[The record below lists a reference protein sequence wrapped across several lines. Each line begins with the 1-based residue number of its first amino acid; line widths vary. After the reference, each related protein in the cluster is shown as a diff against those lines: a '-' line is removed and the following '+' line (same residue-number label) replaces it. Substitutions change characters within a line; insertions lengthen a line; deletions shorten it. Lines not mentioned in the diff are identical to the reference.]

1 MQLQKRLVND
11 HQYFVQNVD
20 PHIYPIYKKMHN
32 TLGKD
37 RVLQKFE
44 KKSLSIWHYVVIV
57 KSTVKILS
65 IFMAF
70 LENMNFK
77 EEHVYHTKCNF
88 KIRNSRN
95 IYLVNWFKYKYFE
108 LIKHEFFPL
117 NLFLLK
123 TQINSLKTQQKDKLY
138 SLQGYI
144 VLLVKFMFSK
154 KATIIDKIFT
164 IDLTLCI

>member
-1 MQLQKRLVND
+1 MAKS
-11 HQYFVQNVD
+11 
-20 PHIYPIYKKMHN
+20 
-32 TLGKD
+32 
-37 RVLQKFE
+37 
-44 KKSLSIWHYVVIV
+44 SLSIWHLLWHND
-57 KSTVKILS
+57 KLAVKILS
-65 IFMAF
+65 IFVAF

-117 NLFLLK
+117 NVFLLK

-144 VLLVKFMFSK
+144 VLLLKFMFSK

-164 IDLTLCI
+164 ADLTLCHSKCQIDTEDFANFCGLLRKHELYVVHTRPKGQFIS